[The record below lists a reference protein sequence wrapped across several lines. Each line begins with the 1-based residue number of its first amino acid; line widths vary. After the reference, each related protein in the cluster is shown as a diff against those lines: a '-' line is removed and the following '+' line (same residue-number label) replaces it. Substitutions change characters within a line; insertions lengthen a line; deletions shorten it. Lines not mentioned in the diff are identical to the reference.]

1 MSQQVLALPA
11 CYFTREAE
19 VNHLIH
25 RLLITAAVPKR
36 VMFFSLMKQRVHWGP
51 DQIETYQVKRLKELI
66 AYCWQYVPFYRSHW
80 HSYLDDPRD
89 IQTLADLQ
97 RLPLLT
103 KDHVREHLD
112 ALTTTY
118 PGVKSTP
125 ARTGGS
131 TGRPVIFRMT
141 DTDEQLA
148 WAHMYM
154 GWSWAGYR
162 VGDPFLV
169 VGGESVGQSLG
180 DSRSLKDKVMN
191 RWVSSGSNLTLE
203 RTRALIDQDHFH
215 RVSLIYGYPNSI
227 RELCE
232 FLVQLN
238 VRPRSLRGVV
248 CTAEVMRPEVRA
260 RIQEVLGVKVLDQY
274 GLNDGGLHACEGPEQ
289 DGLHLSFHRG
299 ILEILDE
306 QGQQIHELKRP
317 GRAIATLFSN
327 RAMPFVRYETGDRVH
342 WYNFDPSPSGV
353 CWPRIGPVDGRTGD
367 VLSFPNGR
375 KVPMPGL
382 TLVMRWIDGLNSYQF
397 IQTGPTSVTVRL
409 DRGAG
414 FSWSEEQVRDY
425 LKSKI
430 GSEVEWQIVWGE
442 PELSQNGK
450 LLIIRNRWLAEGQ
463 STVAQP

>member
-1 MSQQVLALPA
+1 MALRGTSLNT
-11 CYFTREAE
+11 FL
-19 VNHLIH
+19 HQ
-25 RLLITAAVPKR
+25 LLIAASVPKR
-36 VMFFSLMKQRVHWGP
+36 VAFYGLMKRRLDWSP
-51 DQIETYQVKRLKELI
+51 ERIATYQTGKLRELMT
-66 AYCWQYVPFYRSHW
+66 YCWQYVPFYREHW
-80 HSYLDDPRD
+80 KGYIDDPRD
-89 IQTLADLQ
+89 VRSLADLQ
-97 RLPLLT
+97 KLPLLT
-103 KDHVREHLD
+103 KDHVRDHLD
-112 ALTTTY
+112 TLTTTH
-118 PGVKSTP
+118 PRVKSSP

-141 DTDEQLA
+141 STDEQLA
-148 WAHMYM
+148 WAHMYV

-169 VGGESVGQSLG
+169 VGGESVGQALG
-180 DSRSLKDKVMN
+180 DKRSFKDKVMN

-203 RTRALIDQDHFH
+203 RTRALVGQPHFN
-215 RVSLIYGYPNSI
+215 RIRLIYGYPNSI

-238 VRPRSLRGVV
+238 VRPKNLQGVV

-289 DGLHLSFHRG
+289 DGLHVSFHRG
-299 ILEILDE
+299 ILEILDDD
-306 QGQQIHELKRP
+306 GHQIHALKQT

-342 WYNFDPSPSGV
+342 WYNFSPSASGV
-353 CWPRIGPVDGRTGD
+353 GWPRIGPVDGRAGD

-397 IQTGPTSVTVRL
+397 IQTGPSSVTVRL
-409 DRGAG
+409 DRGPT
-414 FSWSEEQVRDY
+414 FSWTEAQVIDY
-425 LKSKI
+425 LKTKI
-430 GSEVEWQIVWGE
+430 GEEVVWTIVWGGA
-442 PELSQNGK
+442 ELTQNGK
-450 LLIIRNRWLAEGQ
+450 LLIIRNEWLSNVSRA
-463 STVAQP
+463 APLP